1 GQVDEALRLA
11 AALEPEFFFAT
22 GAEPRW
28 ADVQFEIGA
37 CLLAKGRAAQVF
49 SALGELEE
57 GYWQAP
63 ETEGFSTRHR
73 YGYILGLAEQGRGRT
88 GEAVTRLEAALDHLA
103 AYRIADTWHDVY
115 ELSLTLTLAEL
126 EAALGARDDRSSRA
140 VGHAEAALEIVER
153 IQGRWG
159 VI

>member
-1 GQVDEALRLA
+1 
-11 AALEPEFFFAT
+11 
-22 GAEPRW
+22 
-28 ADVQFEIGA
+28 
-37 CLLAKGRAAQVF
+37 
-49 SALGELEE
+49 
-57 GYWQAP
+57 
-63 ETEGFSTRHR
+63 ETEVFSTRHR

-115 ELSLTLTLAEL
+115 ELSLTLALAEL
-126 EAALGARDDRSSRA
+126 EAARGARDDRSSRA

-159 VI
+159 VIARTQTPLSVAFRKMYGDLALLLATLTGAAAARLGLRVCLSAKQT